1 MAEKVALVLVGIAT
15 RKQFVDR
22 PAVGRRLFG
31 LATVVSRSHEIGSQ
45 LEGFLQKN
53 VELDFAVAEHVG
65 IGCAPFRVFGEH
77 IVHHPATVLVREI
90 DRMERN
96 VEPSGDKFG
105 EEPVVVPG
113 AVAFERAR
121 GVVPVDHEESDNLM
135 SGLLEQ
141 VGRYRRIDAA
151 GESDNYTCHT
161 FVVNLY

>member
-1 MAEKVALVLVGIAT
+1 MKLAEKVALVLVGIAT

-113 AVAFERAR
+113 QSPSS
-121 GVVPVDHEESDNLM
+121 VPVVSCQLIM
-135 SGLLEQ
+135 KSPITSCPACWS
-141 VGRYRRIDAA
+141 R
-151 GESDNYTCHT
+151 
-161 FVVNLY
+161 